1 MKILRNKI
9 ILSFFIFIL
18 LISTGFAQEWEITA
32 VPEGAVPSETPPG
45 GEEVTSSD
53 TSHHDKTK
61 LPVIIVATAFFLF
74 ITGLIVIISRAKS
87 KLKEFDKQRGNITG
101 LASKNAGLITPE
113 DKSGK

>member
-1 MKILRNKI
+1 MKILRNKV

-18 LISTGFAQEWEITA
+18 LISTGFAQEPEITET
-32 VPEGAVPSETPPG
+32 PGGAVSSETPPG

-53 TSHHDKTK
+53 TSHDKAK

-74 ITGLIVIISRAKS
+74 ITVLIVIISRAKS